1 MTRGAL
7 GYAAAASV
15 AASLSLA
22 ACGGG
27 DEGLSREEFLS
38 EADSICAEYD
48 QRVDEI
54 DEPQSIDDVERY
66 ADEAKPVIEDG
77 MAELRALEPPDELEQ
92 QWDDY
97 VASSEESV
105 EYLDQLREAAAAGDQ
120 ARIQEIAQE
129 VSEKNEEAD
138 RLARDIGLEDCTDE
152 Q

>member
-7 GYAAAASV
+7 GYAAAV
-15 AASLSLA
+15 GAATSLALA

-27 DEGLSREEFLS
+27 DDGLSREEFVS

-48 QRVDEI
+48 QRVEEI
-54 DEPQSIDDVERY
+54 DDPQSLDDVERY

-77 MAELRALEPPDELEQ
+77 MAELRALEPPDELQE

-97 VASSEESV
+97 MASSEESLD
-105 EYLDQLREAAAAGDQ
+105 YLDELREAAASGDE

-129 VSEKNEEAD
+129 VSEKNEDAD
-138 RLARDIGLEDCTDE
+138 RLAQDIGLQDCTDE
-152 Q
+152 E